1 MSWHQYRK
9 IKQGDSEKNNFYI
22 SSPEA
27 LPKVTKLARKKNRL
41 AVTGKI
47 RQLRE
52 YDPLQK
58 TLSYRAARAGCMVMD
73 VLQSDKGSKRAQ
85 KLHSSVSLPSF
96 TAARL
101 RHAVGWHKK
110 NFNYHWLHSCRRRAS
125 ESEILLACLVL
136 LVGKLKR
143 REGALRQLVGPRFRM
158 YNEDRYSYEK
168 VTVYVERSLW
178 LALQARALELEV
190 SLSYLVDLAIRLYLN
205 FVLRKLA
212 EWRAPLRQLVR
223 RMDYVPQGS
232 GWAKLPTRVG
242 VDYLRNLLKVVSYQ
256 KKTLWAKYSH
266 PPWGRPGQFSLQ
278 LDYFFGQKTP

>member
-1 MSWHQYRK
+1 MSWQQYR
-9 IKQGDSEKNNFYI
+9 ITKQVNIGV
-22 SSPEA
+22 SPYPLGPEGLPEVTA
-27 LPKVTKLARKKNRL
+27 LAKRKNRL
-41 AVTGKI
+41 AAREKI

-58 TLSYRAARAGCMVMD
+58 ILSRRAGMVAELLRLD
-73 VLQSDKGSKRAQ
+73 RDQESKTRAS

-101 RHAVGWHKK
+101 RHAVEFHQK
-110 NFNYHWLHSCRRRAS
+110 NYHYHRLHSCRRAS

-143 REGALRQLVGPRFRM
+143 REGALRHLVGPRFRM

-190 SLSYLVDLAIRLYLN
+190 SLSYLADLAVRLYLN
-205 FVLRKLA
+205 FVLQKLA
-212 EWRAPLRQLVR
+212 GRQFPLQELVR
-223 RMDYVPQGS
+223 RLDHIPQNS
-232 GWAKLPTRVG
+232 GWARLPTSVG

-256 KKTLWAKYSH
+256 KRALGTKYSH
-266 PPWGRPGQFSLQ
+266 PPWGRPGEFSLR
-278 LDYFFGQKTP
+278 LDYRFGQN